1 MTVENQQ
8 QIKAQLNDCL
18 LKDQVFVRRRLRKI
32 SQIKEVEKRNKAF
45 AELQSK
51 VDRSKVR
58 VQARADALPD
68 IRFPPELPVS
78 QKSEEIAKAIQQN
91 QVVVIAGETGSG
103 KTTQIPKICMQL
115 GRGVKGQIG
124 HTQPRRLAARSVSMR
139 IAEEVGSELGGVV
152 GYQVRFNDKVSD
164 NTLVKL
170 MTDGILLAEIQR
182 DRFLNAYDTII
193 IDEAHERSLNIDFLL
208 GYLKRLLPK
217 RPDLKVIITSATIDV
232 ERFSKHFDNAPV
244 IEVSGRAYSVETRYR
259 PLYESEDGDD
269 DRTLNEAVL
278 QSVLEIVDEEKTS
291 KKPFGD
297 ILVFLPGERE
307 IRDLAKYL
315 RDYEIKDTE
324 VLPLYARL
332 SAADQLR
339 VFKSHKGRRIVLSTN
354 VAETSITVPG
364 IRYVI
369 DPGTA
374 RISRYSYRS
383 KIQRL
388 PVEAIS
394 QASANQR
401 KGRCGRVA
409 EGICY
414 RLYSEEDFNNR
425 PEFTDAEILRTNL
438 ASVILKMIDL
448 GFGQIDEFP
457 FVDSPDKRLINDGFK
472 LLFELGAVDSKRQMT
487 DQGKVLAKIPVDPR
501 IGRMLIEANNQG
513 SLTEV
518 LIITSALSIQDPRE
532 RPAEKKQA
540 ADQAHAAYKDPDSDF
555 VSFVNLWNQYEEERQ
570 ALSSNQLKKHCLKNY
585 LSFMRMR
592 EWREVHRQL
601 HLICKELKFTENAA
615 ASGYEAIHRSLLSG
629 LLNNIGAKEDK
640 KEYKGARN
648 RHFNIFPGSACYKKP
663 PKWIVSAELVET
675 SQVFARINA
684 KIEPQWVEPLAAHIV
699 KHSYFEPH
707 WEQKRGQVVA
717 FERISLYG
725 LDIVPKRKIH
735 YGTIDSKVSRELFI
749 RHALVQ
755 GELRSKA
762 PFLRENSQLIEQ
774 VDELETRI
782 RKKDILIDDDTLF
795 DFYEERIPTNII
807 SGRYFES
814 WWKKLGPDQ
823 LSSLRL
829 TKEFVMKRE
838 ASEVNESSYPDTINL
853 NNINFKLNY
862 NFAPGQEGDG
872 VSIVVPKGAVRQLP
886 LNRLEW
892 MVPGLLRE
900 KCIQL
905 VKSLPRS
912 IRKQFVPVPDY
923 VDQALKNIKPSNEP
937 VTRVLGQQLTR
948 ITGVKIP
955 EESWNSEAVDE
966 HLKFNIQVVDEAGKV
981 DQESRD
987 VLGLME
993 QFKDVE
999 FDVSVGGTEE
1009 QKQYQTEFTDWSF
1022 GELPLHK
1029 EVDQGGI
1036 KLNLMPTLE
1045 DHKRFVKLALSND
1058 RLSADKH
1065 TIRAVARLTLLAL
1078 PDQKKYI
1085 LSKLPKFQQTS
1096 LMFAPFVKA
1105 VDLSDD
1111 LLMGS
1116 LIQLLSEREMPRSA
1130 EQFTSW
1136 LTECRA
1142 IWFEHTCE
1150 LALLLNDIALQH
1162 HNLMKQLKGKI
1173 NLALAHSMTDLKF
1186 QLNHLVYNGFISQTP
1201 KEWLKH
1207 FPRYLEAANERFEK
1221 MPREMGNERT
1231 FLATIDGC
1239 WDQYESLKA
1248 QHEQQGIFDLE
1259 LEKYRWMIEE
1269 LRVSW
1274 FAQKLGTA
1282 MTISEKRLNK
1292 QWDLVRK

>member
-1 MTVENQQ
+1 MSSEQQ
-8 QIKAQLNDCL
+8 KNIKAQLNSCL
-18 LKDQVFVRRRLRKI
+18 IKDQIFFRRRLKHI
-32 SQIKEVEKRNKAF
+32 GQIKEANKYAHAIEQLEAKVE
-45 AELQSK
+45 
-51 VDRSKVR
+51 RSKRLVETKKEA
-58 VQARADALPD
+58 VPT

-78 QKSEEIAKAIQQN
+78 QKSEEIAAAIKDN
-91 QVVVIAGETGSG
+91 QVVVVAGETGSG

-115 GRGVKGQIG
+115 GRGIKGQIG
-124 HTQPRRLAARSVSMR
+124 HTQPRRLAARSVAMR
-139 IAEEVGSELGGVV
+139 IAEEVGCELGDVV
-152 GYQVRFNDKVSD
+152 GYQVRFTDQVSD

-232 ERFSKHFDNAPV
+232 ERFSKHFNNAPV

-269 DRTLNEAVL
+269 ERTLNEAIA
-278 QSVLEIVDEEKTS
+278 QSVLEIIEEEKS
-291 KKPFGD
+291 IKSRMGD

-315 RDYEIKDTE
+315 KDFELKDTE

-332 SAADQLR
+332 GAADQLR
-339 VFKSHKGRRIVLSTN
+339 VFKSHRGRRIVLSTN

-472 LLFELGAVDSKRQMT
+472 LLFELGAVNAKRQMT
-487 DQGKVLAKIPVDPR
+487 DRGKMLAKIPADPR
-501 IGRMLIEANNQG
+501 IGRMLIEANTQG
-513 SLTEV
+513 SLTEA

-555 VSFVNLWNQYEEERQ
+555 VSFINLWNGYEEERQ
-570 ALSSNQLKKHCLKNY
+570 SLSSNQLKKHCLKNF

-601 HLICKELKFTENAA
+601 HLICKELKFKENTNP
-615 ASGYEAIHRSLLSG
+615 SSYEAIHRALLSG
-629 LLNNIGAKEDK
+629 LLNNIGEKEDK

-648 RHFNIFPGSACYKKP
+648 RHFHVFPGSSCYKKP

-684 KIEPQWVEPLAAHIV
+684 KIEPQWIEPLANHIA
-699 KHSYFEPH
+699 KRTHFEPH

-717 FERISLYG
+717 FEKISLYG
-725 LDIVPKRKIH
+725 LDIVPKRKVH
-735 YGTIDSKVSRELFI
+735 YGALDPVISRELFI

-755 GELRSKA
+755 GEFRSKA
-762 PFLRENSQLIEQ
+762 PFLKENAQLLEQ

-795 DFYEERIPTNII
+795 DFYSERIPNHII
-807 SGRYFES
+807 SGRHFDS
-814 WWKKLGPDQ
+814 WWKKLDADA
-823 LSSLRL
+823 LLALRL
-829 TKEFVMKRE
+829 TKAFVMKRE
-838 ASEVNESSYPDTINL
+838 ADEVNESSYPDAITL

-862 NFAPGQEGDG
+862 HFSPGQTGDG
-872 VSIVVPKGAVRQLP
+872 VSILVPKGAVRQLP

-905 VKSLPRS
+905 VKSLPRA

-923 VDQALKNIKPSNEP
+923 VDKALKSMTPSNEP

-948 ITGVKIP
+948 ITGVNIP
-955 EESWNSEAVDE
+955 EESWNTEAVDE
-966 HLKFNIQVVDEAGKV
+966 HLKFNIQVVDDKGKV

-993 QFKDVE
+993 EYKDIE
-999 FDVSVGGTEE
+999 FDVSTGSQQD
-1009 QKQYQTEFTDWSF
+1009 QKQYQSEYTQWTF
-1022 GELPLHK
+1022 GELPLNK
-1029 EVDQGGI
+1029 TVNQGGI
-1036 KLNLMPTLE
+1036 EISLMPTLE
-1045 DHKRFVKLALSND
+1045 DHGRYVKLGLSND
-1058 RLSADKH
+1058 RLTADLSTVKA
-1065 TIRAVARLTLLAL
+1065 IARLTLLAL
-1078 PDQKKYI
+1078 PDQVKYI
-1085 LSKLPKFQQTS
+1085 LNKLPKIQQTN
-1096 LMFAPFVKA
+1096 LLFAPYIKA
-1105 VDLSDD
+1105 KDLSDD

-1116 LIQLLSEREMPRSA
+1116 LIQLLTDREIPRN
-1130 EQFTSW
+1130 EQQFNDW

-1142 IWFEHTCE
+1142 VLHDHTCE
-1150 LALLLNDIALQH
+1150 LAILLNDIAHQH
-1162 HNLMKQLKGKI
+1162 HQLIKQLKGKI
-1173 NLALAHSMTDLKF
+1173 NLALAHSMADLKF
-1186 QLNHLVYNGFISQTP
+1186 QLNHLVFNGFISQTP
-1201 KEWLKH
+1201 KTWLQH
-1207 FPRYLEAANERFEK
+1207 YPRYLQAAADRLEK
-1221 MPREMGNERT
+1221 MAREMGNERA
-1231 FLATIDGC
+1231 FLAAIDGC
-1239 WDQYESLKA
+1239 WEQYESLKK
-1248 QHEQQGIFDLE
+1248 QHEQQGVFDIE
-1259 LEKYRWMIEE
+1259 LQNYRWMLEE

-1274 FAQKLGTA
+1274 FSQKLGTA

-1292 QWDLVRK
+1292 QWTLVKK

>member
-1 MTVENQQ
+1 MSSEQQ
-8 QIKAQLNDCL
+8 KNIKAQLNSCL
-18 LKDQVFVRRRLRKI
+18 IKDQIFFRRRLKQI
-32 SQIKEVEKRNKAF
+32 GQIKEANKYAHAIEQLEAKVE
-45 AELQSK
+45 
-51 VDRSKVR
+51 RSKRLVETKKEA
-58 VQARADALPD
+58 VPT

-78 QKSEEIAKAIQQN
+78 QKSEEIAAAIKDN
-91 QVVVIAGETGSG
+91 QVVVVAGETGSG

-115 GRGVKGQIG
+115 GRGIKGQIG
-124 HTQPRRLAARSVSMR
+124 HTQPRRLAARSVAMR
-139 IAEEVGSELGGVV
+139 IAEEVGCELGDVV
-152 GYQVRFNDKVSD
+152 GYQVRFTDQVSD

-232 ERFSKHFDNAPV
+232 ERFSKHFNNAPV

-269 DRTLNEAVL
+269 ERTLNEAIA
-278 QSVLEIVDEEKTS
+278 QSVLEIIEEEKS
-291 KKPFGD
+291 IKSRMGD

-315 RDYEIKDTE
+315 KDFELKDTE

-332 SAADQLR
+332 GAADQLR
-339 VFKSHKGRRIVLSTN
+339 VFKSHRGRRIVLSTN

-472 LLFELGAVDSKRQMT
+472 LLFELGAVNAKRQMT
-487 DQGKVLAKIPVDPR
+487 DRGKMLAKIPADPR
-501 IGRMLIEANNQG
+501 IGRMLIEANTQG
-513 SLTEV
+513 SLTEA

-555 VSFVNLWNQYEEERQ
+555 VSFINLWNGYEEERQ
-570 ALSSNQLKKHCLKNY
+570 SLSSNQLKKHCLKNF

-601 HLICKELKFTENAA
+601 HLICKELKFKENTNP
-615 ASGYEAIHRSLLSG
+615 SSYEAIHRALLSG
-629 LLNNIGAKEDK
+629 LLNNIGEKEDK

-648 RHFNIFPGSACYKKP
+648 RHFHVFPGSSCYKKP

-684 KIEPQWVEPLAAHIV
+684 KIEPQWIEPLANHIA
-699 KHSYFEPH
+699 KRTHFEPH

-717 FERISLYG
+717 FEKISLYG
-725 LDIVPKRKIH
+725 LDIVPKRKVH
-735 YGTIDSKVSRELFI
+735 YGALDPVISRELFI

-755 GELRSKA
+755 GEFRSKA
-762 PFLRENSQLIEQ
+762 PFLKENAQLLEQ

-795 DFYEERIPTNII
+795 DFYSERIPNHII
-807 SGRYFES
+807 SGRHFDS
-814 WWKKLGPDQ
+814 WWKKLDADA
-823 LSSLRL
+823 LLALRL
-829 TKEFVMKRE
+829 TKAFVMKRE
-838 ASEVNESSYPDTINL
+838 ADEVNESSYPDAITL

-862 NFAPGQEGDG
+862 HFSPGQTGDG
-872 VSIVVPKGAVRQLP
+872 VSILVPKGAVRQLP

-905 VKSLPRS
+905 VKSLPRA

-923 VDQALKNIKPSNEP
+923 VDKALKSMTPSNEP

-948 ITGVKIP
+948 ITGVNIP
-955 EESWNSEAVDE
+955 EESWNTEAVDE
-966 HLKFNIQVVDEAGKV
+966 HLKFNIQVVDDKGKV

-993 QFKDVE
+993 EYKDIE
-999 FDVSVGGTEE
+999 FDVSTGSQQD
-1009 QKQYQTEFTDWSF
+1009 QKQYQSEYTQWTF
-1022 GELPLHK
+1022 GELPLNK
-1029 EVDQGGI
+1029 TVNQGGI
-1036 KLNLMPTLE
+1036 EISLMPTLE
-1045 DHKRFVKLALSND
+1045 DHGRYVKLGLSND
-1058 RLSADKH
+1058 RLTADLSTVKA
-1065 TIRAVARLTLLAL
+1065 IARLTLLAL
-1078 PDQKKYI
+1078 PDQVKYI
-1085 LSKLPKFQQTS
+1085 LNKLPKIQQTN
-1096 LMFAPFVKA
+1096 LLFAPYIKA
-1105 VDLSDD
+1105 KDLSDD

-1116 LIQLLSEREMPRSA
+1116 LIQLLTDREIPRN
-1130 EQFTSW
+1130 EQQFNDW

-1142 IWFEHTCE
+1142 VLHDHTCE
-1150 LALLLNDIALQH
+1150 LAILLNDIAHQH
-1162 HNLMKQLKGKI
+1162 HQLIKQLKGKI
-1173 NLALAHSMTDLKF
+1173 NLALAHSMADLKF
-1186 QLNHLVYNGFISQTP
+1186 QLNHLVFNGFISQTP
-1201 KEWLKH
+1201 KTWLQH
-1207 FPRYLEAANERFEK
+1207 YPRYLQAAADRLEK
-1221 MPREMGNERT
+1221 MAREMGNERA
-1231 FLATIDGC
+1231 FLAAIDGC
-1239 WDQYESLKA
+1239 WEQYESLKK
-1248 QHEQQGIFDLE
+1248 QHEQQGVFDIE
-1259 LEKYRWMIEE
+1259 LQNYRWMLEE

-1274 FAQKLGTA
+1274 FSQKLGTA

-1292 QWDLVRK
+1292 QWTLVKK

>member
-1 MTVENQQ
+1 MTVNRQKIIRE
-8 QIKAQLNDCL
+8 QLTDCL
-18 LKDQVFVRRRLRKI
+18 IKDQAYIRRRLRKVD
-32 SQIKEVEKRNKAF
+32 QIKDLAKKDKAF
-45 AELQSK
+45 DELQSK
-51 VDRSKVR
+51 VERSKAR
-58 VQARADALPD
+58 VIARQNAVPE
-68 IRFPPELPVS
+68 ICYPPELPVS
-78 QKSEEIAKAIQQN
+78 QKSDEIAAAIKDH
-91 QVVVIAGETGSG
+91 QVVVVAGETGSG

-115 GRGVKGQIG
+115 GRGVKGIIG

-139 IAEEVGSELGGVV
+139 IAEEVGCELGGVI
-152 GYQVRFNDKVSD
+152 GYQVRFNDQVSD

-232 ERFSKHFDNAPV
+232 ERFSKHFNNAPV
-244 IEVSGRAYSVETRYR
+244 IEVSGRTYSVETRYR
-259 PLYESEDGDD
+259 PLYESDDGDEE
-269 DRTLNEAVL
+269 RTLNDGVL
-278 QSVLEIVDEEKTS
+278 QAVLEIIDEEKIT
-291 KKPFGD
+291 KKPLGD

-315 RDYEIKDTE
+315 RDYDIKDTE

-332 SAADQLR
+332 GAADQLR
-339 VFKSHKGRRIVLSTN
+339 VFKPHRGRRIVLSTN

-388 PVEAIS
+388 PVEPVS
-394 QASANQR
+394 QASSNQR

-448 GFGQIDEFP
+448 GFGQIDQFP

-472 LLFELGAVDSKRQMT
+472 LLFELGAVDAKRDMT
-487 DQGKVLAKIPVDPR
+487 EQGKMLAKIPVDPR
-501 IGRMLIEANNQG
+501 IGRMLIEANKQG
-513 SLTEV
+513 SLSEA

-555 VSFVNLWNQYEEERQ
+555 VAFVNLWNSFEQERQ
-570 ALSSNQLKKHCLKNY
+570 ALSSNQLKKHCIKNY

-601 HLICKELKFTENAA
+601 HLICKELKFKENPVAA
-615 ASGYEAIHRSLLSG
+615 NYESIHRALLSG
-629 LLNNIGAKEDK
+629 LLNNIGEKDEK

-663 PKWIVSAELVET
+663 PKWVVSAELVET
-675 SQVFARINA
+675 SQVFARVNA
-684 KIEPQWVEPLAAHIV
+684 KIEPQWVEPLAVHIA
-699 KHSYFEPH
+699 KCSHFEPH
-707 WEQKRGQVVA
+707 WEQKRAQVVA
-717 FERISLYG
+717 YERVSLYG
-725 LDIVPKRKIH
+725 LDIVPRRKIH
-735 YGTIDSKVSRELFI
+735 YGVIDPAISRELFI

-755 GELRSKA
+755 GEFRSKA
-762 PFLRENSQLIEQ
+762 PFLRENRELIEQ

-782 RKKDILIDDDTLF
+782 RKKDILVDDDTLF
-795 DFYEERIPTNII
+795 DFYAERIPENII
-807 SGRYFES
+807 SGRHFES
-814 WWKKLGPDQ
+814 WWKKLDQ
-823 LSSLRL
+823 SALSELLL
-829 TKEFVMKRE
+829 TKDFLMKRE
-838 ASEVNESSYPDTINL
+838 ASEVNELNYPNAIQL

-862 NFAPGQEGDG
+862 NFKPGQEGDG

-892 MVPGLLRE
+892 LVPGLLRE

-923 VDQALKNIKPSNEP
+923 VDKALEHIQPSNEP

-948 ITGVKIP
+948 MTGVKIP
-955 EESWNSEAVDE
+955 EESWNSEGVDD
-966 HLKFNIQVVDEAGKV
+966 HLKFNVQVVDDKGNV

-993 QFKDVE
+993 QFKDVDYNMAAGNE
-999 FDVSVGGTEE
+999 KD
-1009 QKQYQTEFTDWSF
+1009 QKQYQTEFTDWGF
-1022 GELPLHK
+1022 GELELSK

-1036 KLNLMPTLE
+1036 KLSLIPCLE
-1045 DHKRFVKLALSND
+1045 DQGRCVKLALSND
-1058 RLSADKH
+1058 RLTADRRTRKA
-1065 TIRAVARLTLLAL
+1065 IARLSLLAL
-1078 PDQKKYI
+1078 PEQVKFT
-1085 LSKLPKFQQTS
+1085 LSKLPKMQQTG
-1096 LMFAPFVKA
+1096 LLFAPYVKA
-1105 VDLSDD
+1105 TDLADD

-1116 LIQLLSEREMPRSA
+1116 IIQLLSNREIPRTSA
-1130 EQFTSW
+1130 QFDSW
-1136 LTECRA
+1136 LTDCRSA
-1142 IWFEHTCE
+1142 LFDHTSE
-1150 LALLLNDIALQH
+1150 LALLLNNIAQQH
-1162 HNLMKQLKGKI
+1162 HQLMKQLKGKI
-1173 NLALAHSMTDLKF
+1173 NLALAHSMADLKF
-1186 QLNHLVYNGFISQTP
+1186 QLSNLVYKGFISDTP
-1201 KEWLKH
+1201 QEWLQH
-1207 FPRYLEAANERFEK
+1207 YPRYLQAASDRLEK
-1221 MPREMGNERT
+1221 MPREMGNERA
-1231 FLATIDGC
+1231 FLTTIEGC
-1239 WDQYESLKA
+1239 WEQYNNLRQ
-1248 QHEQQGIFDLE
+1248 QHEQQGIFDIE
-1259 LEKYRWMIEE
+1259 LQNYRWMMEE

-1274 FAQKLGTA
+1274 FSQKLGTA

-1292 QWDLVRK
+1292 QWGLVKK

>member
-1 MTVENQQ
+1 MSSEQQ
-8 QIKAQLNDCL
+8 KNIKAQLNSCL
-18 LKDQVFVRRRLRKI
+18 IKDQIFFRRRLKQI
-32 SQIKEVEKRNKAF
+32 GQIKEANKYAHAIEQLEAKVE
-45 AELQSK
+45 
-51 VDRSKVR
+51 RSKRLVETKKEA
-58 VQARADALPD
+58 VPT

-78 QKSEEIAKAIQQN
+78 QKSEEIAAAIKDN
-91 QVVVIAGETGSG
+91 QVVVVAGETGSG

-115 GRGVKGQIG
+115 GRGIKGQIG
-124 HTQPRRLAARSVSMR
+124 HTQPRRLAARSVAMR
-139 IAEEVGSELGGVV
+139 IAEEVGCELGDVV
-152 GYQVRFNDKVSD
+152 GYQVRFTDQVSD

-232 ERFSKHFDNAPV
+232 ERFSKHFNNAPV

-269 DRTLNEAVL
+269 ERTLNEAIA
-278 QSVLEIVDEEKTS
+278 QSVLEIIEEEKS
-291 KKPFGD
+291 IKSRMGD

-315 RDYEIKDTE
+315 KDFELKDTE

-332 SAADQLR
+332 GAADQLR
-339 VFKSHKGRRIVLSTN
+339 VFKSHRGRRIVLSTN

-472 LLFELGAVDSKRQMT
+472 LLFELGAVNAKRQMT
-487 DQGKVLAKIPVDPR
+487 DRGKMLAKIPADPR
-501 IGRMLIEANNQG
+501 IGRMLIEANTQG
-513 SLTEV
+513 SLTEA

-555 VSFVNLWNQYEEERQ
+555 VSFINLWNGYEEERQ
-570 ALSSNQLKKHCLKNY
+570 SLSSNQLKKHCLKNF

-601 HLICKELKFTENAA
+601 HLICKELKFKENTNP
-615 ASGYEAIHRSLLSG
+615 SSYEAIHRALLSG
-629 LLNNIGAKEDK
+629 LLNNIGEKEDK

-648 RHFNIFPGSACYKKP
+648 RHFHVFPGSSCYKKP

-684 KIEPQWVEPLAAHIV
+684 KIEPQWIEPLANHIA
-699 KHSYFEPH
+699 KRTHFEPH

-717 FERISLYG
+717 FEKISLYG
-725 LDIVPKRKIH
+725 LDIVPKRKVH
-735 YGTIDSKVSRELFI
+735 YGALDPVISRELFI

-755 GELRSKA
+755 GEFRSKA
-762 PFLRENSQLIEQ
+762 PFLKENAQLLEQ

-795 DFYEERIPTNII
+795 DFYSERIPNHII
-807 SGRYFES
+807 SGRHFES
-814 WWKKLGPDQ
+814 WWKKLDADA
-823 LSSLRL
+823 LLALRL
-829 TKEFVMKRE
+829 TKAFVMKRE
-838 ASEVNESSYPDTINL
+838 ADEVNESSYPDAITL

-862 NFAPGQEGDG
+862 HFSPGQTGDG
-872 VSIVVPKGAVRQLP
+872 VSILVPKGAVRQLP

-905 VKSLPRS
+905 VKSLPRA

-923 VDQALKNIKPSNEP
+923 VDKALKSMTPSNEP

-948 ITGVKIP
+948 ITGVNIP
-955 EESWNSEAVDE
+955 EESWNTEAVDE
-966 HLKFNIQVVDEAGKV
+966 HLKFNIQVVDDKGKV

-993 QFKDVE
+993 EYKDIE
-999 FDVSVGGTEE
+999 FDVSTGSQQD
-1009 QKQYQTEFTDWSF
+1009 QKQYQSEYTQWTF
-1022 GELPLHK
+1022 GELPLNK
-1029 EVDQGGI
+1029 TVNQGGI
-1036 KLNLMPTLE
+1036 EISLMPTLE
-1045 DHKRFVKLALSND
+1045 DHGRYVKLGLSND
-1058 RLSADKH
+1058 RLTADLSTVKA
-1065 TIRAVARLTLLAL
+1065 IARLTLLAL
-1078 PDQKKYI
+1078 PDQVKYI
-1085 LSKLPKFQQTS
+1085 LNKLPKIQQTN
-1096 LMFAPFVKA
+1096 LLFAPYIKA
-1105 VDLSDD
+1105 KDLSDD

-1116 LIQLLSEREMPRSA
+1116 LIQLLTDREIPRN
-1130 EQFTSW
+1130 EQQFNDW

-1142 IWFEHTCE
+1142 VLHDHTCE
-1150 LALLLNDIALQH
+1150 LAILLNDIAHQH
-1162 HNLMKQLKGKI
+1162 HQLIKQLKGKI
-1173 NLALAHSMTDLKF
+1173 NLALAHSMADLKF
-1186 QLNHLVYNGFISQTP
+1186 QLNHLVFNGFISQTP
-1201 KEWLKH
+1201 KTWLQH
-1207 FPRYLEAANERFEK
+1207 YPRYLQAAADRLEK
-1221 MPREMGNERT
+1221 MAREMGNERA
-1231 FLATIDGC
+1231 FLAAIDGC
-1239 WDQYESLKA
+1239 WEQYESLKK
-1248 QHEQQGIFDLE
+1248 QHEQQGVFDIE
-1259 LEKYRWMIEE
+1259 LQNYRWMLEE

-1274 FAQKLGTA
+1274 FSQKLGTA

-1292 QWDLVRK
+1292 QWTLVKK